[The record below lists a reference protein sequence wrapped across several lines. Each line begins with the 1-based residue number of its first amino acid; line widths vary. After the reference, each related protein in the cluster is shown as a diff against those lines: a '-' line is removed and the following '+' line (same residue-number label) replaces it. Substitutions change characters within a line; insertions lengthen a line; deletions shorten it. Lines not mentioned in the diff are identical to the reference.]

1 MADTADETSDELA
14 TTTEPEA
21 VTTESAPATEP
32 ETVAEPETTAEA
44 EPETVTEPETVAA
57 VEPAA
62 SGPEPAGSGPAVRP
76 NARKVREGLVVSTS
90 MDKTAVVAII
100 ERVRH
105 PRYAKTV
112 QRTKRLYA
120 HDDANDLRV
129 GDRVRLAETRPQSKL
144 KRWRVVEVLERA
156 K

>member
-1 MADTADETSDELA
+1 MADETTSA
-14 TTTEPEA
+14 TRSP
-21 VTTESAPATEP
+21 
-32 ETVAEPETTAEA
+32 
-44 EPETVTEPETVAA
+44 
-57 VEPAA
+57 
-62 SGPEPAGSGPAVRP
+62 
-76 NARKVREGLVVSTS
+76 RKVREGTAVSTS
-90 MDKTAVVAII
+90 MDKTVVVAVI

-120 HDDANDLRV
+120 HDDTNDVNV
-129 GDRVRLAETRPQSKL
+129 GDRVRVMETRPLSKL

>member
-1 MADTADETSDELA
+1 M
-14 TTTEPEA
+14 TTDRSE
-21 VTTESAPATEP
+21 APADAR
-32 ETVAEPETTAEA
+32 V
-44 EPETVTEPETVAA
+44 
-57 VEPAA
+57 
-62 SGPEPAGSGPAVRP
+62 

-90 MDKTAVVAII
+90 MTATAVVAVV

-120 HDDANDLRV
+120 HEEGHDIKV
-129 GDRVRLAETRPQSKL
+129 GDRVRVAETRPLSKL